1 MENKM
6 NHGQELVRNISKIKI
21 DILDKS
27 IFKDE
32 ASINSFLSNF
42 SEDEQLDKYMHET
55 KLFNTLL
62 MANIKELHENLEIFY
77 SNEDELRAA
86 RIEANKIFN
95 ERMSVIYE
103 SKIIKNI
110 FERNRL
116 KFLKELE
123 ERDKVIEVDGKEYE
137 VIKRIDVYW
146 TGWECDQ
153 YAYAV
158 KTDEGVKLVT
168 SDQGIKSFTKSA
180 FLEDKI
186 NEYKEALSSTEEM
199 LALINN

>member
-1 MENKM
+1 M

-123 ERDKVIEVDGKEYE
+123 ERDKFIEVDGKEYQ

-146 TGWECDQ
+146 TGWEFDQ

>member
-1 MENKM
+1 M
-6 NHGQELVRNISKIKI
+6 NHGQELVQNISKIKI

-123 ERDKVIEVDGKEYE
+123 ERDKFIEVDGKEYQ

-146 TGWECDQ
+146 TGWEFDQ

>member
-1 MENKM
+1 M

-77 SNEDELRAA
+77 SNEDELRSA

-110 FERNRL
+110 FERNRV

-123 ERDKVIEVDGKEYE
+123 ERDKFIEVDGKEYQ

-146 TGWECDQ
+146 NGWEFDQ

-168 SDQGIKSFTKSA
+168 SDQGIKSFTKPA

>member
-1 MENKM
+1 M

-123 ERDKVIEVDGKEYE
+123 ERDKFIEVDGKEYQ

-146 TGWECDQ
+146 TGWEFDQ

-168 SDQGIKSFTKSA
+168 SDQGIKSFTQSA